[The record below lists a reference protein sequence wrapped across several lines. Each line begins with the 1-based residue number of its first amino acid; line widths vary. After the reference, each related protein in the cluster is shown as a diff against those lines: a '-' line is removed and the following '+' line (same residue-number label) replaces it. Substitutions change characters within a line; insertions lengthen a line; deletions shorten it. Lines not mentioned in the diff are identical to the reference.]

1 MEFLIITG
9 LSGAGKSRAA
19 DVLEDLDYY
28 CVDNMPVALMPRFA
42 ELCLDAH
49 GRYDKV
55 ALVTDVRERDGFGE
69 LLSTLD
75 ELKAME
81 GCTVRILYMDA
92 DLRTLVRRYKESR
105 RPHPLA
111 GKGVT
116 LEQAVAR
123 EEALLAP
130 IKARA
135 DVVLNSSQ
143 LTLGQLKS
151 RMFSLFAAAG
161 QKQEL
166 QVTAMSFGYKHGLPM
181 DADLVFDVRFLPNP
195 FYVENLR
202 PLSGLDKPVGYFTVS
217 ENKVAAGVNSHRY
230 LIFERMEKQ
239 FPNRVTLYVHE
250 RTPIARVQDMGTE
263 FVLDEEGMVL
273 ENFAVGKEDAYDG
286 LMFITGLK
294 PKDMRVGQI
303 MQAGTVVQTE
313 AFKALV
319 REVILQGITDEIS
332 ELNLADPEN
341 LYLIT
346 VDQYTAHLGNA
357 ENLRAKIGTVRAVTA
372 YLRSEGYHGG
382 MMEAN
387 IPGEVIYSPLSP

>member
-19 DVLEDLDYY
+19 DVLEDLEYY

-49 GRYDKV
+49 GRYEKV

-69 LLSTLD
+69 LLGTLD

-111 GKGVT
+111 GRGVT

-143 LTLGQLKS
+143 LTLGQLQS
-151 RMFSLFAAAG
+151 RMFSLFAGVG
-161 QKQEL
+161 QKREL
-166 QVTAMSFGYKHGLPM
+166 QVTAMSFGYKHGIPL

-195 FYVENLR
+195 FYVESLR
-202 PLSGLDKPVGYFTVS
+202 PLSGLDKPVSDFVFSYSQTGEFMDMLT
-217 ENKVAAGVNSHRY
+217 KLLDF
-230 LIFERMEKQ
+230 LI
-239 FPNRVTLYVHE
+239 PHYV
-250 RTPIARVQDMGTE
+250 
-263 FVLDEEGMVL
+263 EEGKVNL
-273 ENFAVGKEDAYDG
+273 VVAVGC
-286 LMFITGLK
+286 TGG
-294 PKDMRVGQI
+294 RHRSVAI
-303 MQAGTVVQTE
+303 AN
-313 AFKALV
+313 AL
-319 REVILQGITDEIS
+319 R
-332 ELNLADPEN
+332 LALEEKGVACVNVHRD
-341 LYLIT
+341 I
-346 VDQYTAHLGNA
+346 D
-357 ENLRAKIGTVRAVTA
+357 K
-372 YLRSEGYHGG
+372 
-382 MMEAN
+382 
-387 IPGEVIYSPLSP
+387 